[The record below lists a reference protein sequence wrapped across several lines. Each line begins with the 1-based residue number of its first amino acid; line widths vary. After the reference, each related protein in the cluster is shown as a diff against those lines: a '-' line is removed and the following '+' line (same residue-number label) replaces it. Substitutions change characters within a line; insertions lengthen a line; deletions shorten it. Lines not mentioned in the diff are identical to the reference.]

1 MTVFNDI
8 ISAMVDELQ
17 TSPPVSSQI
26 HRARVRPLPENWSD
40 AVVIRISDSQLER
53 EAIRGAPVDTDTT
66 IVVEC
71 YARHASLSPDVVADA
86 LMQVTYARLAEN
98 PTLGGLVADCV
109 LTSLNWNFDT
119 DTDKTACVSMNYL
132 VRHRT
137 HSLTLE
143 Q

>member
-8 ISAMVDELQ
+8 ISAMVQATQSD
-17 TSPPVSSQI
+17 PPISSQI
-26 HRARVRPLPENWSD
+26 HRARIRPLPENWSD
-40 AVVIRISDSQLER
+40 AVVIRISDAQLDR
-53 EAIRGAPVDTDTT
+53 AAIRNAPVDVDTT
-66 IVVEC
+66 VVVEC
-71 YARHASLSPDVVADA
+71 YARSASMSPDVVADA
-86 LMQVTYARLAEN
+86 LMQVTYARLAED

-109 LTSLNWNFDT
+109 LTSINWNFDT
-119 DTDKTACVSMNYL
+119 DADKTACVSMTYV